1 MNYFLLVAELIGTIA
16 FAISGASLAVQKRMD
31 IFGIVFLGVVTALG
45 GGTVRDVLLGHT
57 PPRMFYNF
65 HFVALAVISAVIVF
79 LMARHRYR
87 HGRELSD
94 LNDFLFTFCDA
105 LGLGIFAVIG
115 TEAGLAAGHIENPFF
130 CIFLGMTTG
139 VGGGII
145 RDMMCTDIPYVFKKH
160 IYAVAA
166 IVGSSVFYCLVR
178 LGLDSTLATVIG
190 MASTVILRLLA
201 WRYRWNLPRVD
212 SGAKSI

>member
-1 MNYFLLVAELIGTIA
+1 MLSDAIIIAMEYIGTVAFAVSGTLVAIA
-16 FAISGASLAVQKRMD
+16 CSLD
-31 IFGIVFLGVVTALG
+31 LFGVLTVGCITA
-45 GGTVRDVLLGHT
+45 
-57 PPRMFYNF
+57 
-65 HFVALAVISAVIVF
+65 
-79 LMARHRYR
+79 
-87 HGRELSD
+87 
-94 LNDFLFTFCDA
+94 
-105 LGLGIFAVIG
+105 
-115 TEAGLAAGHIENPFF
+115 
-130 CIFLGMTTG
+130 

-166 IVGSSVFYCLVR
+166 IVGSSVFYCLIR